1 MKYVI
6 DGPNLKSI
14 ILSNETNPTAYFSE
28 IGKYIQQLKDSKKGI
43 LFVSDTFIYGAF
55 GDGNF
60 NVEELSKKI

>member
-6 DGPNLKSI
+6 DGPNRNTI

-43 LFVSDTFIYGAF
+43 IFVADTFLYGAF
-55 GDGNF
+55 GDTNF
-60 NVEELSKKI
+60 NIDELYQ